1 MSLSK
6 SKTEKLP
13 KVARIIVAS
22 TVVISYIKAEK
33 NYQINMVSTTFG
45 WRDLVGK
52 ELVRTC
58 NQDRKVPGSSP
69 TRRSA
74 GLREPTSLQGSCYLS
89 GRKIE
94 KAVINIR

>member
-52 ELVRTC
+52 
-58 NQDRKVPGSSP
+58 
-69 TRRSA
+69 
-74 GLREPTSLQGSCYLS
+74 
-89 GRKIE
+89 
-94 KAVINIR
+94 